1 MERNFYL
8 KAIIFFL
15 IISGSLSGCFTY
27 NSSNPVTRT
36 SAFPKV
42 IEKARKD
49 SRDFFMYSG
58 KDTFAVTSIMIANSK
73 REFTVQLDR
82 LDSSR
87 RANLNNPANQPE
99 KQLALYMLDST
110 SYTLDEPHT
119 IALKKIARIQLRD

>member
-1 MERNFYL
+1 
-8 KAIIFFL
+8 
-15 IISGSLSGCFTY
+15 
-27 NSSNPVTRT
+27 
-36 SAFPKV
+36 
-42 IEKARKD
+42 
-49 SRDFFMYSG
+49 MYSG